1 METLLLHIYHYYQK
15 RRPAL
20 FVTFTVIF
28 LTAAWFTMQI
38 KFEED
43 ISKILPNDRKIER
56 LNTVFQNSRF
66 MDKLV
71 LTVSLRDTAAAAE
84 PDSLVVYADAL
95 VENLEQ
101 KLTPFITKINY
112 KVEDGLALELFE
124 TVSNHLPVYLNEKDY
139 TEIDSLI
146 TPARVRQSLEE
157 NFRTLTSPSGFALK
171 SMISKDPVGISF
183 LGLKKLLQLQYDEN
197 FELYDNYILTKDR
210 KHLMV
215 FITPRYPP
223 NNTGKNA
230 LLLKGIDSLID
241 NKTGKVSAT
250 YFGATA
256 VSVGNALQLR
266 RDSLLTQGITILFII
281 VFLGF
286 YFRKKRAPFLI
297 LIPVIFGAAFSL
309 AAIYF
314 IKGSISVIALG
325 TGSVVLGIAV
335 NFSLHVFNHYRHT
348 ANMQQLIRDL
358 AKPMTVGSFTTV
370 GGFLCLQFVES
381 EMLKDLGLFAAFSLI
396 GASLCSLI
404 FLPHFIASKKERQ
417 VKVNNSADISA
428 TTFPVGV
435 PWKGTSDSSRGEV
448 SWIDKIASLRPEYN
462 KYLVIIIFG
471 LTIFF
476 AFWAGKVGFESD
488 LQNMNFMSNRL
499 KASEKKLNQIN
510 QYALQ
515 SVYLVTEGKTL
526 DDALVNNEKLVIQI
540 EKLQDKN
547 IVKKYSGVSSLIISD
562 TAQKVKI
569 ERWNRYWTAEKKAA
583 LMATLIREGTALKY
597 NPAAFN
603 NFRMLLDTAYAPVG
617 KIAMEQVRK
626 NFLDDYI
633 TVKPDKTTIV
643 TLVKAIPEKRQ
654 EVYKTF
660 ENDEQVTVLDKQYL
674 TTRFVEIINEDFSKI
689 ALMTSM
695 LVFMVLLIVYG
706 RIELTLVSFIP
717 MLISWVWILGIMG
730 IMGIQFNIINII
742 ISALIFGLGDDYSLF
757 IMGGLLQEYK
767 TGKKNLSSFKSSI
780 ILSAV
785 TTIVGLGVLIFAK
798 HPALKSIA
806 LISIIGI
813 LCVVIMSQILIPFF
827 FSVLIKNRV
836 SKNRFPWTLWG
847 FIKSSTA
854 FSLFISISIFFTVLG
869 RSFIRLQVREKGKY
883 VYHLLVS
890 KACWF
895 LMYVMG
901 NVKKKIIN
909 PLKEDL
915 KNPAIIICNH
925 QSSLDIVPLIMLHP
939 KILMLTNNKKWNA
952 PFFGPVIR
960 MADYFPS
967 EEMEQKTEKIADR
980 MKHGY
985 SLIIFPEGTR
995 SETGD
1000 IGRFHKGAF
1009 YLAENL
1015 QADIL
1020 PIMIHGTNYT
1030 LTKKDALLKNGQ
1042 VTLKFLPRI
1051 KPGDDRFGRGYAER
1065 AKNIGRYFRSE
1076 FASLKA
1082 EIEQPKYFREK
1093 LIYNYIYKGPVLEW
1107 YMRIKTAM
1115 EKNYKTFCELV
1126 PQQGKVL
1133 DIGCGYGFMAYMLSF
1148 TSAQRNITGLDYD
1161 EEKIDTANHCFSKT
1175 NNINFVHGDVMGFQ
1189 FEQYD
1194 AIIVAD
1200 MLHYL
1205 PPAAQ
1210 KQVIEKCICNL
1221 NTGGQIIIRDGDSD
1235 KTVQH
1240 KNTRLTE
1247 FFSTKLLKFNKTK
1260 ETGLSFLS
1268 GSMIRNLAAENN
1280 MSCTE
1285 IPDSKS
1291 TSNTIFILKA
1301 TADQ

>member
-1 METLLLHIYHYYQK
+1 MEKILLQIYHFYQK

-20 FVTFTVIF
+20 FITFAVIF
-28 LTAAWFTMQI
+28 LTAVWFALQV

-43 ISKILPNDRKIER
+43 ISKILPKDKKIEK
-56 LNTVFQNSRF
+56 LNEVFQNSKF
-66 MDKLV
+66 MDKLAV
-71 LTVSLRDTAAAAE
+71 TVSLKDTAAVAG
-84 PDSLVVYADAL
+84 PDSLVIYADAL
-95 VENLEQ
+95 VENIQQ

-112 KVEDGLALELFE
+112 KVDDGLALELFE

-139 TEIDSLI
+139 AEIDSLI
-146 TPARVRQSLEE
+146 TPQRVRQSLEE

-171 SMISKDPVGISF
+171 SMISKDPVGITF
-183 LGLKKLLQLQYDEN
+183 LGLKKLQQLQYDEN
-197 FELYDNYILTKDR
+197 FELYDNYIVTKDK
-210 KHLMV
+210 KHLML
-215 FITPRYPP
+215 FITPKFPP

-230 LLLKGIDSLID
+230 LLLKGLDSLID
-241 NKTGKVSAT
+241 NGNSKVTAT

-266 RDSLLTQGITILFII
+266 KDSLLTQGITVLFII

-286 YFRKKRAPFLI
+286 YFRKKRAPFFI
-297 LIPVIFGAAFSL
+297 LIPVVFGAAFSL

-348 ANMQQLIRDL
+348 SNMQQLIRDL

-404 FLPHFIASKKERQ
+404 FLPHFIAGKKEQ
-417 VKVNNSADISA
+417 AA
-428 TTFPVGV
+428 HTTQAF
-435 PWKGTSDSSRGEV
+435 

-462 KYLVIIIFG
+462 KYLVIIIFS

-488 LQNMNFMSNRL
+488 LQNMNFMSSKL

-526 DDALVNNEKLVIQI
+526 DDALVNNEKLVTQI
-540 EKLQDKN
+540 EKLQDKD

-562 TAQKVKI
+562 SLQKIKI

-583 LMATLIREGTALKY
+583 LMATVIKEGTALKY
-597 NPAAFN
+597 NVGAFD
-603 NFRMLLDTAYAPVG
+603 NFRKLLDTAYAPVD
-617 KIAMEQVRK
+617 KDAMADVRK

-633 TVKPDKTTIV
+633 TEKPGKTTVV

-660 ENDEQVTVLDKQYL
+660 ENEEHVTVLDKQYL
-674 TTRFVEIINEDFSKI
+674 TNRFVEIVNSDFSRI

-695 LVFMVLLIVYG
+695 LVFFVLLIVYG

-717 MLISWVWILGIMG
+717 MLISWIWILGIMG
-730 IMGIQFNIINII
+730 MAGIQFNIINII

-757 IMGGLLQEYK
+757 IMDGLLQEYK

-813 LCVVIMSQILIPFF
+813 LCVVIMSQVLIPFF

-836 SKNRFPWTLWG
+836 NKNRFPWTLWG
-847 FIKSSTA
+847 FIKSSFA
-854 FSLFISISIFFTVLG
+854 FSIFISISIFFTVLG

-883 VYHLLVS
+883 FYHLLVS

-915 KNPAIIICNH
+915 HKPAIIICNH

-952 PFFGPVIR
+952 PIFGPVIR

-967 EEMEQKTEKIADR
+967 EEIEQKTDKIADR

-995 SETGD
+995 SEAGD

-1009 YLAENL
+1009 YLAEKL
-1015 QADIL
+1015 GADIL

-1051 KPGDDRFGRGYAER
+1051 KPDDTQFGNGYAER
-1065 AKNIGRYFRSE
+1065 AKLIGRHFRAE
-1076 FASLKA
+1076 FAALKA

-1115 EKNYKTFCELV
+1115 EKNYKIFCQLV
-1126 PQQGKVL
+1126 PQQGKIL
-1133 DIGCGYGFMAYMLSF
+1133 DIGCGYGFMTYMLSF
-1148 TSAQRNITGLDYD
+1148 TSPKRQITGLDYD
-1161 EEKIDTANHCFSKT
+1161 EDKIDTANNCFSKT
-1175 NNINFVHGDVMGFQ
+1175 NNINFVHGDVMGFE

-1205 PPAAQ
+1205 PPAEQ
-1210 KQVIEKCICNL
+1210 KLVIEKCISNL
-1221 NTGGQIIIRDGDSD
+1221 NAGGTLIIRDGDAD
-1235 KTVQH
+1235 KTSQH
-1240 KNTRLTE
+1240 KKTKLTE
-1247 FFSTKLLKFNKTK
+1247 FFSTKLLNFNKTK

-1268 GSMIRNLAAENN
+1268 ATMIRNLAAEKN
-1280 MSCTE
+1280 MACSE
-1285 IPDSKS
+1285 IPDSKQ

-1301 TADQ
+1301 TRG

>member
-1 METLLLHIYHYYQK
+1 MEKILLHIYHFYQK

-20 FVTFTVIF
+20 FVTFGVIF
-28 LTAAWFTMQI
+28 LSALWFALQVT
-38 KFEED
+38 FEED
-43 ISKILPNDRKIER
+43 ISKILPNDKKIEK
-56 LNTVFQNSRF
+56 LNAVFQNSKF
-66 MDKLV
+66 MDKLAV
-71 LTVSLRDTAAAAE
+71 TVSLKDTAAAAE

-95 VENLEQ
+95 VENIEQ
-101 KLTPFITKINY
+101 KLTPFISKINY
-112 KVEDGLALELFE
+112 KVDDDLALELFE
-124 TVSNHLPVYLNEKDY
+124 TVSDHLPVYLNEKDY

-146 TPARVRQSLEE
+146 TPARVKQSLEE

-171 SMISKDPVGISF
+171 SMISRDPVGITF
-183 LGLKKLLQLQYDEN
+183 LGLKKLQQLQYDEN
-197 FELYDNYILTKDR
+197 FELYDNYILTRDR
-210 KHLMV
+210 KHLML
-215 FITPRYPP
+215 FITPKFPP

-230 LLLKGIDSLID
+230 LLLKGLDSFID
-241 NKTGKVSAT
+241 NNSSKVTAT

-266 RDSLLTQGITILFII
+266 KDSLLTQGITILFII

-286 YFRKKRAPFLI
+286 YFRKKRAPFFI

-348 ANMQQLIRDL
+348 SNMQQLIRDL

-404 FLPHFIASKKERQ
+404 FLPHFIAGKKEQ
-417 VKVNNSADISA
+417 AAHAVQE
-428 TTFPVGV
+428 F
-435 PWKGTSDSSRGEV
+435 

-488 LQNMNFMSNRL
+488 LQNMNYMSSKL
-499 KASEKKLNQIN
+499 KASEKKLNHIN

-515 SVYLVTEGKTL
+515 SVYLVTEGNTL
-526 DDALVNNEKLVIQI
+526 DDALVNNEKLITQI

-562 TAQKVKI
+562 SLQKIKI

-583 LMATLIREGTALKY
+583 LMATVIKEGTALKF
-597 NPAAFN
+597 NAAAFD
-603 NFRMLLDTAYAPVG
+603 NFRLLLDKAYVPVD
-617 KIAMEQVRK
+617 KEAMAGVRK

-633 TVKPDKTTIV
+633 TEKPGKTTVV
-643 TLVKAIPEKRQ
+643 TLVKTIPEKRQ

-660 ENDEQVTVLDKQYL
+660 ENEAHVTVLDKQYL
-674 TTRFVEIINEDFSKI
+674 TTRFVEIINSDFSKI

-695 LVFMVLLIVYG
+695 LVFIVLLVVYG

-730 IMGIQFNIINII
+730 LAGIQFNIINII

-757 IMGGLLQEYK
+757 IMDGLLQEYK

-780 ILSAV
+780 ILSAI
-785 TTIVGLGVLIFAK
+785 TTMVGLGVLIFAK
-798 HPALKSIA
+798 HPALQSIA

-827 FSVLIKNRV
+827 FSILIKSRV

-869 RSFIRLQVREKGKY
+869 RSFIRLQVRERGKY
-883 VYHLLVS
+883 FYHLLVS

-901 NVKKKIIN
+901 NVKKKIVN

-915 KNPAIIICNH
+915 KRPAIIICNH
-925 QSSLDIVPLIMLHP
+925 QSSLDIVPLIMLNP

-952 PFFGPVIR
+952 PIFGPVIR

-967 EEMEQKTEKIADR
+967 EEIEQKTDKIANR

-995 SETGD
+995 SEAGD

-1009 YLAENL
+1009 YLAEKL
-1015 QADIL
+1015 DADIL

-1051 KPGDDRFGRGYAER
+1051 KPGDLQFGNGYAER
-1065 AKNIGRYFRSE
+1065 AKLIGRYFRAE
-1076 FASLKA
+1076 FAALKA

-1107 YMRIKTAM
+1107 YMRIKTRM

-1126 PQQGKVL
+1126 PQQGKIL

-1148 TSAQRNITGLDYD
+1148 TSAQRKITGLDYD
-1161 EEKIDTANHCFSKT
+1161 EDKINTANNCFSKT
-1175 NNINFVHGDVMGFQ
+1175 NNINFVHGDVMGFE

-1205 PPAAQ
+1205 PAAEQ
-1210 KQVIEKCICNL
+1210 KQVIGKCISHL
-1221 NTGGQIIIRDGDSD
+1221 NPGGKLIIRDGDAD
-1235 KTVQH
+1235 KEAMH
-1240 KNTRLTE
+1240 KKTKLTE
-1247 FFSTKLLKFNKTK
+1247 FFSTKVLSFNKTK
-1260 ETGLSFLS
+1260 ETGLNFLS
-1268 GSMIRNLAAENN
+1268 GSMIRNIAADNN
-1280 MSCTE
+1280 LSCSE
-1285 IPDSKS
+1285 MPDSKH
-1291 TSNTIFILKA
+1291 TSNTIFILKTA
-1301 TADQ
+1301 TD